1 MIYLDNAATS
11 FPKPRIVVDAL
22 YECVTR
28 YCGNP
33 GRSSHAMS
41 RLAAEAIYEARENV
55 CSLFNLNA
63 PERVVFT
70 YNATYALNL
79 AIKVLIDSPCHVIT
93 SDIEHNAVVRP
104 LEKLKRTVGIE
115 ISEFDSDLGVKA
127 QIESL
132 IRPDTRAIVS
142 TLCSNVTGKPVSI
155 KDLSEIAKRHGLIL
169 ILDGSQAAGH
179 IDVDLSKIY
188 FSAFCAPGHKGL
200 FGIQGSGFVVFG
212 DDEKRDSFIEGG
224 SGSDSENK
232 NMPFL
237 LPERYEAGTLSTP
250 SIVTLSRGIE
260 FLRSEGVNT
269 LARRV
274 ERTSFNLYERLKSLR
289 DVQLLSCSNGII
301 AFNVEKLDSEAVSV
315 ALDGYGICTRGGLHC
330 APSAH
335 KKLGTLRRGAVRAS
349 LSPFTTERDVDMLYM
364 ALREIVSTI

>member
-11 FPKPRIVVDAL
+11 FPKPRAVVDAL
-22 YECVTR
+22 YECVTQ

-41 RLAAEAIYEARENV
+41 RLAAEAIFDARENV
-55 CSLFNLNA
+55 CSLLKLDS

-79 AIKVLIDSPCHVIT
+79 AIKVLINSPCHVIT

-104 LEKLKRTVGIE
+104 LERLKRTVGVK
-115 ISEFDSDLGVKA
+115 ISEFDSDIDIKT

-142 TLCSNVTGKPVSI
+142 TICSNVTGKMIPI
-155 KDLSEIAKRHGLIL
+155 KALSETAKEHGIIL
-169 ILDGSQAAGH
+169 ILDASQAVGH
-179 IDVDLSKIY
+179 IDIDLSELY

-212 DDEKRDSFIEGG
+212 DDERRDSFIEGG

-232 NMPFL
+232 NMPIL

-250 SIVTLSRGIE
+250 AIVTLSRGID
-260 FLRSEGVNT
+260 FLRSEGIDT
-269 LARRV
+269 FAKRI
-274 ERTSFNLYERLKSLR
+274 ERMSFKLCEILNSLHG
-289 DVQLLSCSNGII
+289 VQLLSCANGII
-301 AFNVEKLDSEAVSV
+301 SFNVGELDSEAVSV

-335 KKLGTLRRGAVRAS
+335 KKLGTLRRGAVRVS
-349 LSPFTTERDVDMLYM
+349 LSPFTTQRDVDMLYM
-364 ALREIVSTI
+364 ALREIVSSI